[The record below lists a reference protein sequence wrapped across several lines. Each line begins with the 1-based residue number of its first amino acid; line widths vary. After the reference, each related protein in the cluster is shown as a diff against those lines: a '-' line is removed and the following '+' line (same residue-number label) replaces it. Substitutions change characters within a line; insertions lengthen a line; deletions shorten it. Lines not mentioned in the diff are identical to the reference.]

1 MHPSSLP
8 SRGGIGDFG
17 PAAYE
22 FADWLVAA
30 KQTLWQVLPLGPIG
44 YGNSPYS
51 CTSAF
56 AGNVLFVSA
65 ERLAEDGLLDRQQ
78 VESLSGGESPVD
90 YESVRHHKLPL
101 LREAAD
107 RFFENPNPA
116 LKRAYETF
124 CEKNKEWLNDY
135 ALFSVLREEFDNRSW
150 QSWPEDLVKRDPAAI
165 DHALAEHA
173 QDFNRER
180 FLQFAFFLQWCSLRS
195 YCAERS
201 IRVVG
206 DLAIFV
212 SYDSADVWTHP
223 DIFRLHDDLS
233 PEVVS
238 GVPPDAFSET
248 GQRWGNPIYNWD
260 KLKARGYD
268 WWIDRLRW
276 AVETCDIVRI
286 DHFRGFEACWEIP
299 ADEETAIHGRWVKG
313 PNEDLFLALR
323 KALGKLPFIAED
335 LGLITE
341 DVVELREK
349 LDIPGMKVM
358 QFAFGDRGAHIY
370 LPHSYGPNSVVYT
383 GTHDNDTTL
392 GWWKNSASEE
402 ERLAAATYLNIT
414 REEDIAWSFVR
425 GALTSVANLAILPVQ
440 DVLGLDSEARMNV
453 PSKIL
458 GNWSWRLRQGDLNEE
473 LAARLARLVELT
485 DRDAILR
492 EAEQSQEHDASPQ
505 TSSGEQRKGKMC
517 EQISTLQGTTAVH
530 DYSLPGEDVAKL

>member
-1 MHPSSLP
+1 MIAQRSSGILIHPSSLP
-8 SRGGIGDFG
+8 SLGGIGDFG

-22 FADWLVAA
+22 FADWLAAA

-65 ERLAEDGLLDRQQ
+65 ERLAELGLLSREQ
-78 VESLSGGESPVD
+78 VESLPDGESPVD
-90 YESVRHHKLPL
+90 YQSVRHHKLPL

-107 RFFENPNPA
+107 RFFEDPNPA

-124 CEKNKEWLNDY
+124 CEKNKEWLDDHS
-135 ALFSVLREEFDNRSW
+135 LFSVLREKFDNRSW
-150 QSWPEDLVKRDPAAI
+150 QSWPEELVKRDSAAI
-165 DHALAEHA
+165 QKALAEHA
-173 QDFNRER
+173 LDFNRER
-180 FLQFAFFLQWCSLRS
+180 FLQFAFFLQWSSLRS
-195 YCAERS
+195 YCAERG

-223 DIFRLHDDLS
+223 DIFRLHKDDLT

-248 GQRWGNPIYNWD
+248 GQRWGNPLYDWD

-268 WWIDRLRW
+268 WWVKRLGW
-276 AVETCDIVRI
+276 AIETCDIVRL

-299 ADEETAIHGRWVKG
+299 ADQETAIHGRWVKG

-323 KALGKLPFIAED
+323 KAFGKLPFIAED

-341 DVVELREK
+341 EVIELRRK

-358 QFAFGDRGAHIY
+358 QFGFGDRGAHIY
-370 LPHSYGPNSVVYT
+370 LPHAYESNSVVYT

-392 GWWKNSASEE
+392 GWWTNCASDQERISAAS
-402 ERLAAATYLNIT
+402 YLNIT
-414 REEDIAWSFVR
+414 READIAWSFVR
-425 GALTSVANLAILPVQ
+425 GALTSVANLAILPIQ
-440 DVLGLDSEARMNV
+440 DVLGLDSTARMNV
-453 PSKIL
+453 PSKTL
-458 GNWSWRLRQGDLNEE
+458 GNWSWRLRRGELSEE

-485 DRDAILR
+485 DRDAVLR
-492 EAEQSQEHDASPQ
+492 QAEHSKDQGERQQ
-505 TSSGEQRKGKMC
+505 TSSGEQRQRKMC
-517 EQISTLQGTTAVH
+517 EQVST
-530 DYSLPGEDVAKL
+530 P